1 MSWLRDFTKRLTLLV
16 GTISLVRRVVRNIQ
30 AEVAFVLSLV
40 LGHLDLEVKWL
51 LWGIL
56 LCCF

>member
-30 AEVAFVLSLV
+30 AEVAFALSLV
-40 LGHLDLEVKWL
+40 LGHLDLEVK
-51 LWGIL
+51 
-56 LCCF
+56 